1 METFHIFTET
11 DYVFHL
17 NLSVGS
23 RQIQM
28 IFVFFFASL
37 QSFSVVHLEFHGRTL
52 VMAMCPVVRP
62 VAEVAFDYYYVFS
75 KSFKCW
81 FKIFPRQDIGDGN
94 VALGEASKSN

>member
-1 METFHIFTET
+1 
-11 DYVFHL
+11 
-17 NLSVGS
+17 
-23 RQIQM
+23 
-28 IFVFFFASL
+28 
-37 QSFSVVHLEFHGRTL
+37 
-52 VMAMCPVVRP
+52 MAMCPVVRP